1 MITIDGGTGI
11 ILHNGVEIA
20 SDKMYDQWRLSENE
34 TIASAGE
41 VVTDWERP
49 TETGTGTYITGMS
62 HSSGVFTFP
71 KSGIYRVQ
79 FTCTFYHSDNKRY
92 VGIQMYISTNSGGSF
107 SEIAKNYTSIYENDS
122 NAYATGTTTM
132 YLDIQDASTY
142 RVRFACNAQND
153 VTLYGANDETRT
165 TVLFERIAST

>member
-11 ILHNGVEIA
+11 IKHNGIEIA

>member
-1 MITIDGGTGI
+1 
-11 ILHNGVEIA
+11 
-20 SDKMYDQWRLSENE
+20 
-34 TIASAGE
+34 
-41 VVTDWERP
+41 
-49 TETGTGTYITGMS
+49 
-62 HSSGVFTFP
+62 
-71 KSGIYRVQ
+71 
-79 FTCTFYHSDNKRY
+79 
-92 VGIQMYISTNSGGSF
+92 MYILLKTIISALIIVAV

>member
-11 ILHNGVEIA
+11 INHNGIEIA

-41 VVTDWERP
+41 VVTDWQRP

>member
-122 NAYATGTTTM
+122 NAYATGKTTM

>member
-49 TETGTGTYITGMS
+49 TETGTGTYISGMS

>member
-20 SDKMYDQWRLSENE
+20 SDKMYDQWRLIENE

-41 VVTDWERP
+41 VVTDWEIP

-79 FTCTFYHSDNKRY
+79 FTCTFYSADNKRY
-92 VGIQMYISTNSGGSF
+92 AGIQMYISTNSGGSF

>member
-107 SEIAKNYTSIYENDS
+107 SEIAKNYTSIYENDN

>member
-11 ILHNGVEIA
+11 IKHNGIEIA

-41 VVTDWERP
+41 VVIDWERP

-71 KSGIYRVQ
+71 KSGIYKVQ
-79 FTCTFYHSDNKRY
+79 FTCTFYSSDAKRY
-92 VGIQMYISTNSGGSF
+92 AGVQMFISTNSGGSF
-107 SEIAKNYTSIYENDS
+107 SEVAKNYTSIYEENN

>member
-20 SDKMYDQWRLSENE
+20 SDKMHDQWVIESDVAATNDVLTTWTRSSLSD
-34 TIASAGE
+34 AA
-41 VVTDWERP
+41 P
-49 TETGTGTYITGMS
+49 YLTGMS

>member
-11 ILHNGVEIA
+11 ISHNGVEIA

-49 TETGTGTYITGMS
+49 TETGTGTYISGMS

-92 VGIQMYISTNSGGSF
+92 VGIQMYISTNS
-107 SEIAKNYTSIYENDS
+107 
-122 NAYATGTTTM
+122 
-132 YLDIQDASTY
+132 
-142 RVRFACNAQND
+142 
-153 VTLYGANDETRT
+153 
-165 TVLFERIAST
+165 

>member
-41 VVTDWERP
+41 VVTDWQRP

>member
-11 ILHNGVEIA
+11 ISHNGVEIA

>member
-20 SDKMYDQWRLSENE
+20 SDKMYEQWRLSENE